1 MMIMMTGN
9 RMYGKW
15 DSNAGTKIELET

>member
-1 MMIMMTGN
+1 MIIMTGN

-15 DSNAGTKIELET
+15 NSNAGTKIELET

>member
-1 MMIMMTGN
+1 MIIMMTGN

-15 DSNAGTKIELET
+15 DSKAGTKIELET